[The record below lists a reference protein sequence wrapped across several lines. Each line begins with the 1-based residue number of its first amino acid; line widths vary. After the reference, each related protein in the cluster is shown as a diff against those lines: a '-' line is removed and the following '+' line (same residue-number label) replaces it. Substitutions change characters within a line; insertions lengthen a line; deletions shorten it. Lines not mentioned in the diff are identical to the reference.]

1 MTVTKI
7 VTTIIKSGYLS
18 PKTGAYMKRIT
29 GNTVKLKEEKI
40 MVCPKCG
47 KEFDGILCAS
57 CGYAAEEEAK
67 QTLENGAADV
77 AQNEAEAY
85 KSKQPNKCPKCGS
98 EMTERFCT
106 QCGTVTEELNE
117 CPVCSAPRK
126 SADRYCGKCGYE
138 FKKPKIV
145 TAEEKQQKKRSLII
159 GAICLL
165 VVIALA
171 VVIPVGVVFTQPWH
185 ANQVAAKLDK
195 INIGDT
201 QEHVMSVLG
210 EPYEFEE
217 GDTTLYYYSDEYFE
231 LLDRLEEIGI
241 SAEDGICFYDI
252 IGSIHILEELEQI
265 EYKYIV
271 VDLNGEG
278 KVESVLYNAKAGLG
292 AVRSKGDYSRAEI
305 LTKVYAYEL
314 TELDYSLEFTD
325 GSVYKSTT
333 VVYSE
338 PSELSEEELEK
349 FADPE
354 KPYPYRHEFEVSDPF
369 SNEGETIGLWTY
381 VYEQGA
387 EE

>member
-1 MTVTKI
+1 MNHITV
-7 VTTIIKSGYLS
+7 
-18 PKTGAYMKRIT
+18 
-29 GNTVKLKEEKI
+29 NTVKLKEEKI

-126 SADRYCGKCGYE
+126 PADRYCGKCGYE

-201 QEHVMSVLG
+201 QEHVISVLG

-241 SAEDGICFYDI
+241 SAEDGISFYDI
-252 IGSIHILEELEQI
+252 IGSIHIFEELEQI

-271 VDLNGEG
+271 VDLNREG

-381 VYEQGA
+381 VYDKSA